1 MSIPLTVMFCN
12 THIRSNMAFIYKCF
26 LTDDKKSATDFL
38 QIEKEKTVRIS
49 FINDARSAKENVGVL
64 FSYYL
69 YTSFLFSILQR
80 GG

>member
-1 MSIPLTVMFCN
+1 
-12 THIRSNMAFIYKCF
+12 MAFIYKCF